1 MQKGLDFDSYF
12 AAASSNTFAL
22 VMNILCRCFSIST
35 LYTMQVFRLP
45 AKISSCFFQ
54 CHMSQGSHEW
64 TRESTFPCTMARITG
79 AMSAVRKKT
88 LLCSVSPSHGNPFWP
103 VKALRRHTVWDITLI
118 TTIYCM
124 QLVFFGR
131 HPLETELYS
140 TGSHWR
146 SILYSLVCGF
156 LKKQVFGWFS
166 LVEIALHSVSYEK

>member
-12 AAASSNTFAL
+12 AAASSNTFTL

-35 LYTMQVFRLP
+35 LYSMQVFRFP

-54 CHMSQGSHEW
+54 RHMSQGSHEW
-64 TRESTFPCTMARITG
+64 TMARITG
-79 AMSAVRKKT
+79 AMSAVKKKT
-88 LLCSVSPSHGNPFWP
+88 LLCSVSLSHGNPCCS

-118 TTIYCM
+118 STIYCM
-124 QLVFFGR
+124 QLAFFGR

-156 LKKQVFGWFS
+156 LKK
-166 LVEIALHSVSYEK
+166 IALHSVSYKR